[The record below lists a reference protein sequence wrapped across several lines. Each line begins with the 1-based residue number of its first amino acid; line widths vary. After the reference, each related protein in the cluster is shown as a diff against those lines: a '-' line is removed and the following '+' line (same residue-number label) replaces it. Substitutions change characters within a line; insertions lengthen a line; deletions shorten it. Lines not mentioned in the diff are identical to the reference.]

1 MHRNIFLLISK
12 FGTRSFCF
20 GQSLPIMVVKY
31 TWQTHSQ
38 DKHTHMINTFTWQT
52 HSCAKHTITTN
63 NKHTYTTNTLTQHS
77 LTKHTANTHTTN
89 TLAWQTYTQQT
100 HKTQNWSSQS
110 ALTTDLVT
118 IGRMGTNNTTKAHT
132 LGVTVGWLERCL
144 SVLLNLAPLAIHH
157 TQTVPENSQVKQNH
171 WHVCHPQTVPGNT
184 AKSSQTKSLAC
195 LPHPDS
201 PWKYSQIKSN
211 QVTYSPPHQD
221 SPWKHSQIKPGNTSS
236 QLYRMESVKTFSS
249 NQAAS
254 ESQTKSCCIKLHP
267 QVKPSCIRKSNQVTL
282 HKVASISQT
291 KWSCIQKS
299 NQVKSNLAPS
309 VEEELFLRPL
319 NHDKHVLSEHNQHWK
334 YIQSGVKVK
343 NTSNLQ
349 VKYR

>member
-20 GQSLPIMVVKY
+20 GQSVPIMVVKY

-89 TLAWQTYTQQT
+89 TLAWKTYTQQT

-211 QVTYSPPHQD
+211 QATSRQSLETQPSQTKSPAVHHTKTVPANTSKSSQTKSPTVHHTKTVPGNTAKSNLATPAVNYTAW
-221 SPWKHSQIKPGNTSS
+221 SPWKLSALTKLHLKVKPSHAASS
-236 QLYRMESVKTFSS
+236 CIHKSKQV
-249 NQAAS
+249 AS
-254 ESQTKSCCIKLHP
+254 ESQTKSRCTKLHP
-267 QVKPSCIRKSNQVTL
+267 
-282 HKVASISQT
+282 
-291 KWSCIQKS
+291 
-299 NQVKSNLAPS
+299 
-309 VEEELFLRPL
+309 
-319 NHDKHVLSEHNQHWK
+319 
-334 YIQSGVKVK
+334 
-343 NTSNLQ
+343 
-349 VKYR
+349 